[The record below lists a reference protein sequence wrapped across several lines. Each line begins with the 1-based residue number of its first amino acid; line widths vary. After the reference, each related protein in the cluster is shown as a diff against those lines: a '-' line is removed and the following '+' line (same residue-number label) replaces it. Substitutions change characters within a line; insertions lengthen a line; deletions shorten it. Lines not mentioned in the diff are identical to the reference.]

1 MISGPKSPH
10 AAISRPFPEDFFPE
24 HRPPTHRNTANAPFS
39 PATPISP
46 PSGPAP
52 RLFQEPPAKS
62 KFLAAAESP
71 NRFGFHWNC
80 NAETHY
86 LVGEGMGRAMVELL
100 GGPKA
105 PANPTGPA
113 EKK

>member
-1 MISGPKSPH
+1 LTLSFES
-10 AAISRPFPEDFFPE
+10 
-24 HRPPTHRNTANAPFS
+24 
-39 PATPISP
+39 TPISP